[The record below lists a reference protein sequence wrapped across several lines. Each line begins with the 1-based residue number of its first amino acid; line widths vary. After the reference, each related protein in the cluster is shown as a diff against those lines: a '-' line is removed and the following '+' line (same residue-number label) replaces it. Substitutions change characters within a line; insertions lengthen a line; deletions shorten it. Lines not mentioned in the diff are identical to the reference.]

1 MIQVSQLSKEERVKE
16 IYMEVNK
23 KMGNSMTF
31 LPTQPIIE
39 PSTLI
44 QIIESIEDRVYFIS
58 ESPSFEF
65 KGRNWTCQ
73 QYKCNSIED
82 FKILMDDHLNE
93 FFVIYN
99 IMLTNTVVSN
109 APGISQNQSYM
120 IRGVFIEDPLIKRE
134 QIINKILDVEFKCL
148 LCNQIQIYGK

>member
-1 MIQVSQLSKEERVKE
+1 MIQVSQLNKEERVKE
-16 IYMEVNK
+16 IIDGIHK
-23 KMGNSMTF
+23 KTSQSMSF
-31 LPTQPIIE
+31 SPFQSVIE

-44 QIIESIEDRVYFIS
+44 KIVESIEDRVYFIS

-134 QIINKILDVEFKCL
+134 QIINQILDEE
-148 LCNQIQIYGK
+148 